1 VVKSPT
7 ECAEAILS
15 RWATEFER
23 FLIHFDVDVVDFN
36 DLPLAENYSKNKGLS
51 YDQTLELLEVLLES
65 PKFAGLTVTEINPDH
80 GAEDGSTIQKFAQDL
95 SRLLALVP
103 R

>member
-1 VVKSPT
+1 VKKNY
-7 ECAEAILS
+7 AK
-15 RWATEFER
+15 
-23 FLIHFDVDVVDFN
+23 
-36 DLPLAENYSKNKGLS
+36 LA
-51 YDQTLELLEVLLES
+51 LLVFLLES

-80 GAEDGSTIQKFAQDL
+80 GAEDGSTIQRFAQDL